1 MGKGKRSRPAGAR
14 EAASKRRASDS
25 GSGKVVLVPH
35 LGDMIM
41 RGESVRCR
49 DGVLGR
55 VEDIA
60 PYQLIPTNL
69 QPAVQRARRDE
80 DYILV
85 RKYEPA
91 PWTATPTDGAPAPAK
106 LNLGNKTVYALLSGD
121 AVSSAAADT
130 TGIGYATKKLV
141 IDAMDWDIIKR
152 LVGCADDGGAAL
164 THCVET
170 SGESKKWYL
179 RPDDVMNVRRGA
191 STTIQTINLTSDA
204 QLEDVTGALGSLWN
218 VGVKASLL
226 DGSESTEV
234 GFEDPERADD
244 TDECVAWT
252 LNAVVGHDV
261 FDGSTP
267 LEEPT
272 EPETADAKDDA
283 VTPPLGCRKPNKT
296 QLEWVGKF
304 FDDDGAVWQ
313 VDDIRYD
320 EKEKQYL
327 LRLRAVRYE
336 RAPKSP
342 GLRLRYVSTCDGR
355 GGHLTVSV
363 YWRTMSVAD
372 LGGRSLSRAFV

>member
-1 MGKGKRSRPAGAR
+1 MGREARGRRARPAHGPANAAALAHVEGFAVAVLSTVAGLRAPVRGRR
-14 EAASKRRASDS
+14 E
-25 GSGKVVLVPH
+25 
-35 LGDMIM
+35 
-41 RGESVRCR
+41 
-49 DGVLGR
+49 LGR
-55 VEDIA
+55 
-60 PYQLIPTNL
+60 
-69 QPAVQRARRDE
+69 R
-80 DYILV
+80 
-85 RKYEPA
+85 
-91 PWTATPTDGAPAPAK
+91 
-106 LNLGNKTVYALLSGD
+106 
-121 AVSSAAADT
+121 DT
-130 TGIGYATKKLV
+130 TGIGYATKPV

-342 GLRLRYVSTCDGR
+342 GLRLRYVSTQDGAA
-355 GGHLTVSV
+355 GTSPSASL
-363 YWRTMSVAD
+363 AD
-372 LGGRSLSRAFV
+372 HVRRRPRRRSLSRAFV

>member
-1 MGKGKRSRPAGAR
+1 
-14 EAASKRRASDS
+14 
-25 GSGKVVLVPH
+25 
-35 LGDMIM
+35 
-41 RGESVRCR
+41 
-49 DGVLGR
+49 
-55 VEDIA
+55 
-60 PYQLIPTNL
+60 
-69 QPAVQRARRDE
+69 
-80 DYILV
+80 
-85 RKYEPA
+85 
-91 PWTATPTDGAPAPAK
+91 
-106 LNLGNKTVYALLSGD
+106 
-121 AVSSAAADT
+121 
-130 TGIGYATKKLV
+130 
-141 IDAMDWDIIKR
+141 MDWDIIKR

-164 THCVET
+164 THAWT
-170 SGESKKWYL
+170 SGESKT
-179 RPDDVMNVRRGA
+179 R
-191 STTIQTINLTSDA
+191 
-204 QLEDVTGALGSLWN
+204 DVTGALGSLWN

-272 EPETADAKDDA
+272 EPETADAKDAA

-296 QLEWVGKF
+296 QLEWVG

-336 RAPKSP
+336 RAKSP
-342 GLRLRYVSTCDGR
+342 GLRAG
-355 GGHLTVSV
+355 
-363 YWRTMSVAD
+363 A
-372 LGGRSLSRAFV
+372 